1 MRRPD
6 LRFAISGKVWIHVDL
21 ERKRVVISCVTKDG
35 KLLDLETD
43 YQTLDQIHREI
54 QKHLEGGVS

>member
-1 MRRPD
+1 
-6 LRFAISGKVWIHVDL
+6 
-21 ERKRVVISCVTKDG
+21 
-35 KLLDLETD
+35 LLDLETD